1 MLDSTLAAAAI
12 LLIVTLFAG
21 RPGTGNYLRFA
32 AILLAALA
40 LAALSDIRGLASAA
54 ALIVLPLSGAAMGL
68 SALARTRRRAP
79 QLVAACALASA
90 LTAGLFAL
98 FTGLVTA
105 ALLPL
110 ALGGAGIAIGAAH
123 QAVAFARHHL
133 AEQLGDEKRRQAGAV
148 PERVMA
154 LRLALAHQLHLQ
166 ARTRAR
172 LVLFV
177 IAAFTMHLRGL
188 AAFADRARA
197 GSRGSVAPLD
207 RRSDGRQRIHACVI
221 ASPAP
226 RPQLPEF

>member
-110 ALGGAGIAIGAAH
+110 ALGGAAMLATGRIFSMLSGLLLVAAACAGWGGGVGAP
-123 QAVAFARHHL
+123 L
-133 AEQLGDEKRRQAGAV
+133 LG
-148 PERVMA
+148 
-154 LRLALAHQLHLQ
+154 L
-166 ARTRAR
+166 
-172 LVLFV
+172 
-177 IAAFTMHLRGL
+177 L
-188 AAFADRARA
+188 AASLYGA
-197 GSRGSVAPLD
+197 GLYRRVSSKRGSAAP
-207 RRSDGRQRIHACVI
+207 
-221 ASPAP
+221 ASP
-226 RPQLPEF
+226 